1 MQNAWVRRFREKCFI
16 WFTIVKVIKLKDRRM
31 FFEEIDEFW
40 NDDTAMIVEIVENA
54 AKENKKAL

>member
-1 MQNAWVRRFREKCFI
+1 
-16 WFTIVKVIKLKDRRM
+16 VKVIKLKDRRM